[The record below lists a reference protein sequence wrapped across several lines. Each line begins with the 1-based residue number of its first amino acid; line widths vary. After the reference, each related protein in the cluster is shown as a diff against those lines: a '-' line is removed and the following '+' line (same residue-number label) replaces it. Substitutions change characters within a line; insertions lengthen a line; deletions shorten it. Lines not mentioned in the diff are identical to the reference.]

1 MESAKLSSENIAL
14 LTDLRRELH
23 RHPEVSHKENDTAER
38 LVEWSKT
45 NLPSF
50 EVKSIEG
57 NHGVFFL
64 FDSGKK
70 GKHLVFRAELDALP
84 IEEDNTDLNYRS
96 KNNGVGH
103 LCGHDGHM
111 TMVCGV
117 GLMIENEPPK
127 SGRVTLLFQPAE
139 ETGEGAAL
147 VRKSDAFKDLNPDV
161 IYALHNLPGHP
172 IGQVMLKSDSMC
184 LASTGLWI
192 RLRGKTSHAAEPFA
206 GNSPLRVFSPLING
220 LQFEKK
226 DPIRISTLVHVQ
238 LGKPSF
244 GTTPGNMDIA
254 LTIRAETDEQLDAL
268 IEDVI
273 ESFREK
279 AELFDI
285 RMKTERTEHF
295 AAVTNHE
302 EAVENIVQAARKKDL
317 KIKEMEVPTLWSED
331 VGELMQGI
339 KGALFCLGSGE
350 DTPVLHHPT
359 YNFPDELIPIGSEMF
374 YEILLKETEST

>member
-1 MESAKLSSENIAL
+1 MESAKLSSKDHTRL
-14 LTDLRRELH
+14 KDLRRDLH
-23 RHPEVSHKENDTAER
+23 RHPEVSHKENETAER
-38 LVEWSKT
+38 LNEWAKT

-50 EVKSIEG
+50 ETKSIEG
-57 NHGVFFL
+57 NHGVL
-64 FDSGKK
+64 FCYDSGKA
-70 GKHLVFRAELDALP
+70 GKHVVFRAELDALP
-84 IEEDNTDLNYRS
+84 IEEDNTDLDYRS
-96 KNNGVGH
+96 KNNGVAH

-117 GLMIENEPPK
+117 GLMIESQPPK
-127 SGRVTLLFQPAE
+127 TGKVTLLFQPAE

-147 VRKSDAFKDLNPDV
+147 VRESETFKQLKPDV

-172 IGQVMLKSDSMC
+172 MGQVMLKSDSMC

-238 LGKPSF
+238 LGKPAF

-254 LTIRAETDEQLDAL
+254 MTIRAETDEQLDTL
-268 IEDVI
+268 VEDL
-273 ESFREK
+273 FGNFKEK

-285 RMKTERTEHF
+285 RMETERTEHF
-295 AAVTNHE
+295 AAVINHG
-302 EAVENIVQAARKKDL
+302 EAVENVEHAAKKKGLSVKKMDT
-317 KIKEMEVPTLWSED
+317 PTLWSED

-374 YEILLKETEST
+374 YEILLKETDSA